1 MRLDLAPHR
10 AVATPGTPVTFLATV
25 TNTTALIAGYSVRVL
40 GADPS
45 WVRVDDPQLRLF
57 PDETASVVITVQL
70 PEGVPAGDRR
80 IAVQIRD
87 LTDAGAIA
95 VQEVVLDVPPLPRAT
110 ARLDPPTM
118 TGGSAAVFAVLVHN
132 EGNTVQHGRVVARD
146 PEALTTFTLQP
157 AQYSLPPGESVTVAM
172 RARAKRP
179 WLGDPALRPFEVRL
193 DGPTAPPADAPP
205 AAAGVFIQKPRLSR
219 GLLALLGL
227 LLAISVFAVIIT
239 LALSSVVGRSAADRD
254 LALQVAQA
262 RSDQTA
268 TGTSTL
274 TGAVTDLST
283 GAPVGDVS
291 VEAFGDDPA
300 TPLLTVATG
309 DDGTYSLERLPAG
322 TYTLRVRG
330 AGFDETWY
338 PAAPTQADAQQVEVA
353 TGQSVA
359 GLTVLVGGVPA
370 TLAGSV
376 TGTDVAGAVLSVQLP
391 LDTGPLATTD
401 TSAPGEAPA
410 TATSGAVVRTV
421 PIGAEGTF
429 EIDDLPSPAV
439 YDLVV
444 TKAGLASSVQRV
456 DVAAGEDRTGVR
468 LSLVQGDGSITGTVS
483 GFDGPVTG
491 ATVVAGD
498 GSVSVETVTLT
509 QDNPGGFVLRGLPT
523 PGTYT
528 VVVSADGYAPSTLS
542 LSLSEGQALTG
553 VAVVLGRDEASLG
566 GTVSVPGGDAGGVSV
581 TVTDGA
587 LTLQTVTQSTKP
599 VGRWSLAGLRVPST
613 YTVTFARADLES
625 QVLSVSVDAFGNVT
639 AGASSAGA
647 VDVTMRGATGTISGT
662 VKQPPTKGASA
673 APIGN
678 VKVTVSSGS
687 DQRVVYTASTPRSKV
702 GSYVVDGLTPGTYTV
717 TFSRSGTRATSEI
730 VVLAAA
736 QKYPLSPT
744 LVAAARVYGTVTVD
758 GGGSAGA
765 VAVLLY
771 RASEY
776 GTAAG
781 PVASMTASS
790 AGAYSFADVDAPENY
805 IVEVRVTPDGAVLA
819 TSSAVTLAASAQLKV
834 DVSVPN
840 D

>member
-1 MRLDLAPHR
+1 MRLDLIPQR
-10 AVATPGTPVTFLATV
+10 AVAGPSTPVTFTATV
-25 TNTTALIAGYSVRVL
+25 TNTTGVIAGYTVRVL

-45 WVRVDDPQLRLF
+45 WVRIDDPQLRLF
-57 PDETASVVITVQL
+57 PDETATVLVTVQL

-95 VQEVVLDVPPLPRAT
+95 VQEVVLDVPPAPRAT
-110 ARLDPPTM
+110 VRLDPPTV
-118 TGGSAAVFAVLVHN
+118 TAGPTAVFAVLVHN
-132 EGNTVQHGRVVARD
+132 EGNTVQHGRVVALD
-146 PEALTTFTLQP
+146 PEARTAFAFQP
-157 AQYSLPPGESVTVAM
+157 PQFSLPPGESVTLAL
-172 RARAKRP
+172 RAKAKRP
-179 WLGDPALRPFEVRL
+179 WFGDPALRPFELRL

-227 LLAISVFAVIIT
+227 LLAISVFAIVITI
-239 LALSSVVGRSAADRD
+239 ALSSVVGHSAADRN

-262 RSDQTA
+262 RNTA
-268 TGTSTL
+268 TTTGTSTL
-274 TGAVTDLST
+274 TGSVTDLST

-291 VEAFGDDPA
+291 VEAFGSDPA
-300 TPLLTVATG
+300 EPLLTVATG
-309 DDGTYSLERLPAG
+309 DDGTFSLERLPAG

-370 TLAGSV
+370 ALAGTVS
-376 TGTDVAGAVLSVQLP
+376 GDDVAGAVLTVQLP
-391 LDTGPLATTD
+391 LDTGPLAATD
-401 TSAPGEAPA
+401 TSAAGEAPP

-444 TKAGLASSVQRV
+444 TKKGLASSVQRV

-468 LSLVQGDGSITGTVS
+468 LSLVQGDGSITGTVN
-483 GFDGPVTG
+483 GFDGPVEG
-491 ATVVAGD
+491 ATVVASD
-498 GSVSVETVTLT
+498 GSVTVETVTLT
-509 QDNPGGFVLRGLPT
+509 QDTPGAFVLRGLPT

-542 LSLSEGQALTG
+542 LSLTQGQALTG
-553 VAVVLGRDEASLG
+553 VSVVLGRDEATLG

-587 LTLQTVTQSTKP
+587 LTLQTVTQSTRP

-613 YTVTFARADLES
+613 YTVTFARSDLES

-639 AGASSAGA
+639 AGAASATS
-647 VDVTMRGATGTISGT
+647 VDATMRAATGTISGT
-662 VKQPPTKGASA
+662 VKQPPTKGAA
-673 APIGN
+673 AEPIGN
-678 VKVTVSSGS
+678 VKVTVSSGG
-687 DQRVVYTASTPRSKV
+687 DQRVVYTASTPASKI
-702 GSYVVDGLTPGTYTV
+702 GTYVVDGLDPGTYTV
-717 TFSRSGTRATSEI
+717 TFSRTGTRATSEI

-736 QKYPLSPT
+736 QDYPLSPT
-744 LVAAARVYGTVTVD
+744 LVAAARIYGTITAQ
-758 GGGSAGA
+758 GGGSTGG

-781 PVASMTASS
+781 PVATTTASS
-790 AGAYSFADVDAPENY
+790 TGTYSFDDVDAPENY
-805 IVEVRVTPDGAVLA
+805 LVEVRVTPDGAVLA
-819 TSSAVTLAASAQLKV
+819 TSSAVTLTASGQLKV
-834 DVSVPN
+834 NVTVPA